1 MATSTLFSNSE
12 EHPGYYLW
20 QTAMRWQKTMN
31 QELFAHSLTY
41 TQYIILFTIHRL
53 KNELEPLTQVTI
65 ALVCSIDT
73 MMVSKVLKT
82 LIEKKLVTRKES
94 KIDTR
99 AKIVS
104 LTALGESTLRQAN
117 ISVESADA
125 QFFATLG
132 NFSESFFSALE
143 QLSL

>member
-1 MATSTLFSNSE
+1 MVTTSLFSNSE

-20 QTAMRWQKTMN
+20 QTAMRWQKEMN
-31 QELFAHSLTY
+31 QVLTDFSLTY

-53 KNELEPLTQVTI
+53 KNDDTPITQVTI
-65 ALVCSIDT
+65 ASVCNIDT

-82 LIEKKLVTRKES
+82 LIKKAMVSRKES

-99 AKIVS
+99 AKIVT
-104 LTALGESTLRQAN
+104 LTAFGESTLLQAN
-117 ISVESADA
+117 VAIESAEET
-125 QFFATLG
+125 FFQSLG
-132 NFSESFFSALE
+132 NFSDSLYSALE

>member
-31 QELFAHSLTY
+31 QELLAHSLTY

-53 KNELEPLTQVTI
+53 KDESEPLTQVTI
-65 ALVCSIDT
+65 ASVCSIDT

-104 LTALGESTLRQAN
+104 LTVLGESTLRHAN
-117 ISVESADA
+117 ISVESADS